1 MSCKSVPFFQV
12 INPETL
18 YNPQAFA
25 YSHIVEI
32 THVQRILHIAGQGGE
47 NQAGEISADF
57 SQQVWQAFHNVK
69 RALQYMQASIHH
81 IAMLRLLIV
90 NHDTSKHQVVIKI
103 MQTLWPEQNFPACTL
118 IPVTQLAL
126 PSMQFEVEATAYTH

>member
-47 NQAGEISADF
+47 NQAGEISADS
-57 SQQVWQAFHNVK
+57 SQQVWQAFHNIE
-69 RALQYMQASIHH
+69 RALNHIDASITN
-81 IAMLRLLIV
+81 IAVLRLLIV
-90 NHDTSKHQVVIKI
+90 NHDTSKHQIVIKI
-103 MQTLWPEQNFPACTL
+103 MQTL
-118 IPVTQLAL
+118 
-126 PSMQFEVEATAYTH
+126 